1 MWELVS
7 QPRNLDG
14 YTLGMQKIVVA
25 GPSGAG
31 KSTIARK
38 IAERLDI
45 PYAELDAMY
54 HGPNWTKI
62 PEFEENVDRLTVQT
76 SWITEWQY
84 DDVRPL
90 LLERADTFVW
100 LDLPF
105 PLILWRVTVRTVRRA
120 LTHEALWGG
129 NHEPPLY
136 KIFTDKSN
144 MIRWSIASRN
154 QIRDALPS
162 IVREHPDLR
171 IIRLRSRR
179 QVRQL
184 LDVLDVL
191 GVLEVL
197 EPPDVLGRL

>member
-1 MWELVS
+1 MMWKLVS
-7 QPRNLDG
+7 HPRNLG
-14 YTLGMQKIVVA
+14 SYTLGMQKIVVA

-31 KSTIARK
+31 KSTLARQ
-38 IAERLDI
+38 IAECLGI
-45 PYAELDAMY
+45 PYTELDAMY

-62 PEFEENVDRLTVQT
+62 PEFEENVDRLTAQPA
-76 SWITEWQY
+76 WITEWQY

-120 LTHEALWGG
+120 VTHEALWGG
-129 NHEPPLY
+129 NHESPLH

-154 QIRDALPS
+154 HIRDTLPS
-162 IVREHPDLR
+162 IMREHPDVR

-184 LDVLDVL
+184 L
-191 GVLEVL
+191 EVL
-197 EPPDVLGRL
+197 HSDSTKGHSHG

>member
-1 MWELVS
+1 
-7 QPRNLDG
+7 
-14 YTLGMQKIVVA
+14 MQKIVVA

-31 KSTIARK
+31 KSTVARK
-38 IAERLDI
+38 IAELLGI
-45 PYAELDAMY
+45 TYAELDAMY

-62 PEFEENVDRLTVQT
+62 PEFEETVDQLTAQPA
-76 SWITEWQY
+76 WITEWQY
-84 DDVRPL
+84 DEVRSL

-120 LTHEALWGG
+120 LTHESLWGG
-129 NHEPPLY
+129 NHEPPLH